1 MTVLITGVA
10 GFIGS
15 HIARKFINA
24 GFKVV
29 GVDDLS
35 SGFIRNIPEGV
46 EFIQGDLSAPQT
58 IEALPKNC
66 KIILHLAGQSSG
78 QISFEDPV
86 ADLQKN
92 TVSTLNLIN
101 YGIASGAR
109 KIIYA
114 SSMAVYGDSANFA
127 VSETDFCAPISCYG
141 LSKLTSEKYLH
152 IYKNELP
159 YTSVR
164 MFNVYGPG
172 QNLINLKQGMVSIF
186 VSQALRN
193 GKIQVKGSLDRF
205 RDFIYIDDVVNFWFK
220 LALLEGGQSITVNL
234 GTGLKVKISTLLQKI
249 KAEIPE
255 VEWFSEGSTPGDQ
268 LGIYADNK
276 KLRTLFNVD
285 SFTTLDAGLKLFVSW
300 AREAE

>member
-46 EFIQGDLSAPQT
+46 EFIQGDLSTLKT

-66 KIILHLAGQSSG
+66 RIILHLAGQSSG

-114 SSMAVYGDSANFA
+114 SSMAVYGDSANYA

-152 IYKNELP
+152 IYKNKLP

-205 RDFIYIDDVVNFWFK
+205 RDFIYIDDVVDFWFK